1 MLRAKDFRQIARDSL
16 KGNWLV
22 AVAAGFI
29 ATLLGGNLIGGSTF
43 SIDIGE
49 EIELSAEQF
58 MREIALSPA
67 IVNLLMGVIG
77 AVAAFLAV
85 YSIARMIIGGTVALG
100 YAKFNLN
107 LVNRNNPKIEDVFS
121 QFKNFGKGF
130 IMNFLRGLYTT
141 LWTLLFIIPG
151 VIASYSYAMTPYIL
165 YENPDMTANQ
175 AIKASKELMKGNK
188 WRLFCLEFSF
198 IGWSFLCVFTLGIG
212 YFFLHPYTEAAGAAF
227 YREIKWEKMK
237 QQAGM
242 E

>member
-1 MLRAKDFRQIARDSL
+1 MLKATEFRQIARESL
-16 KGNWLV
+16 KGNWFV

-29 ATLLGGNLIGGSTF
+29 AALLGGNLIGGATS
-43 SIDIGE
+43 SIEIGE

-67 IVNLLMGVIG
+67 IVDLLMGVIG
-77 AVAAFLAV
+77 VIAAVLAV
-85 YSIARMIIGGTVALG
+85 YGIVRMIIGGVIALG

-107 LVNRNNPKIEDVFS
+107 LVNRNNPKVEDVFS
-121 QFKNFGKGF
+121 QFNNFGKAF

-165 YENPDMTANQ
+165 YENPDMTANE

-188 WRLFCLEFSF
+188 WRLFCLEISF
-198 IGWSFLCVFTLGIG
+198 IGWSFLCIFTLGIG
-212 YFFLHPYTEAAGAAF
+212 YLFLHPYTEAAGAAF
-227 YREIKWEKMK
+227 YREIKWERMK
-237 QQAGM
+237 HQAGM

>member
-1 MLRAKDFRQIARDSL
+1 MYLLGIKGKRSDFMLRAKDFRQIARDSL

-49 EIELSAEQF
+49 EIELSAEQL

-107 LVNRNNPKIEDVFS
+107 LVNCNNPKIEDGLNSNQV
-121 QFKNFGKGF
+121 QNRIKNGYVNYDTNMVHWYKF
-130 IMNFLRGLYTT
+130 
-141 LWTLLFIIPG
+141 
-151 VIASYSYAMTPYIL
+151 MTEQINSMVNYKI
-165 YENPDMTANQ
+165 
-175 AIKASKELMKGNK
+175 
-188 WRLFCLEFSF
+188 EF
-198 IGWSFLCVFTLGIG
+198 
-212 YFFLHPYTEAAGAAF
+212 
-227 YREIKWEKMK
+227 
-237 QQAGM
+237 
-242 E
+242 

>member
-107 LVNRNNPKIEDVFS
+107 LVNRNNP
-121 QFKNFGKGF
+121 
-130 IMNFLRGLYTT
+130 
-141 LWTLLFIIPG
+141 
-151 VIASYSYAMTPYIL
+151 
-165 YENPDMTANQ
+165 
-175 AIKASKELMKGNK
+175 
-188 WRLFCLEFSF
+188 
-198 IGWSFLCVFTLGIG
+198 
-212 YFFLHPYTEAAGAAF
+212 
-227 YREIKWEKMK
+227 
-237 QQAGM
+237 
-242 E
+242 